1 MKSFTFRAAWGLGLA
16 LFWSSPLTA
25 ADKQGDLMQLRV
37 SVFNFAPI
45 SPKAIE
51 HAEGEASRILEDAGV
66 AVIWLNSAQDSQHEV
81 SRGRC
86 TVASFPLH
94 LHLRIA
100 RVSRGLKP
108 STVGI
113 SFSAEDGQGCY
124 VDLFYEPIRFS
135 SSTAGREPRIEGKTV
150 RRVVRKTSISENYE
164 GRISHIRSEI
174 SRLSGGTERKGSP
187 EIIGVGSRRTGNQTP
202 LTTAGNSTRCPDTTQ
217 SFLRGNNGSQHSSR
231 PPHLRNW
238 N

>member
-25 ADKQGDLMQLRV
+25 ADKQGDLRQLRV
-37 SVFNFAPI
+37 SVFNSASI

-66 AVIWLNSAQDSQHEV
+66 AVIWLNCPQDSQHEV

-86 TVASFPLH
+86 TEASFPLH

-124 VDLFYEPIRFS
+124 VDLFYEPIRQLEEETHVALRVILGHAMAHELGHLLLGTNSHSASGLMRAHWTREELTKAAKGNLGFS
-135 SSTAGREPRIEGKTV
+135 REQSLRIMYRLAQKTPRDPQRMV
-150 RRVVRKTSISENYE
+150 SAPRTSNN
-164 GRISHIRSEI
+164 EI
-174 SRLSGGTERKGSP
+174 GGDKSDLNE
-187 EIIGVGSRRTGNQTP
+187 
-202 LTTAGNSTRCPDTTQ
+202 
-217 SFLRGNNGSQHSSR
+217 
-231 PPHLRNW
+231 
-238 N
+238 

>member
-37 SVFNFAPI
+37 SVFNSASI

-66 AVIWLNSAQDSQHEV
+66 AVIWLNCPQDSQHEV

-86 TVASFPLH
+86 TEASFPLH

-124 VDLFYEPIRFS
+124 EVLVSVADAICGRKPRCAARS
-135 SSTAGREPRIEGKTV
+135 RDAADGSVAG
-150 RRVVRKTSISENYE
+150 S
-164 GRISHIRSEI
+164 RSAFRTFPFAADKHRG
-174 SRLSGGTERKGSP
+174 SNAGSP
-187 EIIGVGSRRTGNQTP
+187 SATADWTLASAGDDTP
-202 LTTAGNSTRCPDTTQ
+202 GDHR
-217 SFLRGNNGSQHSSR
+217 FFVFG
-231 PPHLRNW
+231 
-238 N
+238 